1 MSTVWLDVSNR
12 IDPLLAEVLGEVESL
27 AAELGIPFVVV
38 GATARDMVLHHGFGL
53 EVRRA
58 TRDIDLALE
67 IAHWDTFQGLEKG
80 LLATGRFRTDRA
92 AQRLLYIAAQQP
104 VRVDLIPFGGIERPA
119 HTISW
124 PPDHVFHLNVQGFAD
139 ASRTARLVRVRSDPP
154 TDTQCISPAGLA
166 LLKLIAWDDG
176 RQDGRRRRDA
186 EDLRYLV
193 ETYLDAGN
201 RDRLFREYVGLLDH
215 EDFDYLEAGAYILG
229 GDLASIMAQ
238 ATRASVIKILEQETA
253 PDGRLQL
260 VGDMVANLPH
270 DPAGTAS
277 ILRLLEK
284 MLVGIRASETGTPN
298 TE

>member
-1 MSTVWLDVSNR
+1 M
-12 IDPLLAEVLGEVESL
+12 
-27 AAELGIPFVVV
+27 
-38 GATARDMVLHHGFGL
+38 
-53 EVRRA
+53 
-58 TRDIDLALE
+58 
-67 IAHWDTFQGLEKG
+67 
-80 LLATGRFRTDRA
+80 
-92 AQRLLYIAAQQP
+92 
-104 VRVDLIPFGGIERPA
+104 RVDLIPFGGVERPA

-193 ETYLDAGN
+193 ETYLDAG
-201 RDRLFREYVGLLDH
+201 
-215 EDFDYLEAGAYILG
+215 AYILG